1 MRIFLLFSFCLITTH
16 LSVGQDLLFD
26 VKIDASSANTSDNR
40 VITDIQTS
48 FQQFLNDRNWI
59 DEDLE
64 TYERIKAVMA
74 INIINI
80 PKAGQYDAKMQ
91 VQAVR
96 PIYGST
102 YESIMWNAPDVNF
115 SFAFAE
121 SQPLDYAVNSRN
133 SHLESILAFYA
144 NLLIG
149 LDMDSYSP
157 LGGQEYL
164 DEAFNIARA
173 AQQQNIGTG
182 WDQFGNIESRF
193 AVIQSIL
200 NVQLEPLRKAN
211 YTYHREGLD
220 KMSENPPEARE
231 NILSVIETIQRI
243 NKLNPN
249 EPFIQLWV
257 QAKAEEIVNIFEE
270 GEISQRRKAYN
281 LMREIAPANSE
292 RYEPMIK

>member
-1 MRIFLLFSFCLITTH
+1 MRIILFFSICIITTH
-16 LSVGQDLLFD
+16 ISIGQDLLFD

-40 VITDIQTS
+40 VITNMQNT

-59 DEDLE
+59 SQDLE

-80 PKAGQYDAKMQ
+80 PKSGQYEAKMQ
-91 VQAVR
+91 VQSVR
-96 PIYGST
+96 PVYGST
-102 YESIMWNAPDVNF
+102 YETIMWNAPDVNF
-115 SFAFAE
+115 SIAFTE
-121 SQPLDYAVNSRN
+121 SQPLDYSPNSFN

-149 LDMDSYSP
+149 LDMDSYSV
-157 LGGQEYL
+157 LGGQEYF
-164 DEAFNIARA
+164 DEAFNIART

-182 WDQFGNIESRF
+182 WRQFDNIESRY
-193 AVIQSIL
+193 AVVQSIL
-200 NVQLEPLRKAN
+200 NVQLEAVRKAN

-220 KMSENPPEARE
+220 RMHENPEEARE
-231 NILSVIETIQRI
+231 KILSVIETIQRV

-249 EPFIQLWV
+249 EPFIILWI
-257 QAKAEEIVNIFEE
+257 QAKADEIVNIFKE